1 MATFVAA
8 VFVSFLVFSIIAPRD
23 KTASTPSD
31 SKPKTSDNKQSESTT
46 TPTESKKPEPA
57 PQPKQTPAP
66 APTPSTP
73 ACKSFTQQLAVQILG
88 NTAVASMSDSV
99 IISETSDMRTST
111 CVYTKGASATSR
123 KTVSLVAHEAL
134 TSLGQSA
141 NTVEFGSGRP
151 AGAQTAIGF
160 GQAAF
165 WDNTATLHVLKNN
178 NHYAISLT
186 NGEPPQPA
194 SQPDTESAASIIVP
208 KL

>member
-8 VFVSFLVFSIIAPRD
+8 VFVSFMVFSLIAPRD
-23 KTASTPSD
+23 KTASIPSD
-31 SKPKTSDNKQSESTT
+31 SKSKASDKQQSESTT

-57 PQPKQTPAP
+57 QPKQTPAP

-73 ACKSFTQQLAVQILG
+73 ACKLFTQQLAVQILG
-88 NTAVASMSDSV
+88 NTAVASMDDSV

-111 CVYTKGASATSR
+111 CVYTNGASTTSR

-134 TSLGQSA
+134 TSLGQST

-151 AGAQTAIGF
+151 ADAQTAVGF

-194 SQPDTESAASIIVP
+194 SQPDTELAAGIIVP